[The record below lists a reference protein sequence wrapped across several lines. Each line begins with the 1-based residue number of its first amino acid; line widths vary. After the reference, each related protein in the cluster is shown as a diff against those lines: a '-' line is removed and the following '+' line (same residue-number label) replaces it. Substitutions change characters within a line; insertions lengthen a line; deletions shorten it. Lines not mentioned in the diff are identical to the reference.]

1 MALATRCLENVFGK
15 RGRGKKRYLSK
26 SDEGAV
32 GCWGLWMLG
41 FKKDQGVSLAV

>member
-1 MALATRCLENVFGK
+1 MCLEEGEEE
-15 RGRGKKRYLSK
+15 KKRYLSK